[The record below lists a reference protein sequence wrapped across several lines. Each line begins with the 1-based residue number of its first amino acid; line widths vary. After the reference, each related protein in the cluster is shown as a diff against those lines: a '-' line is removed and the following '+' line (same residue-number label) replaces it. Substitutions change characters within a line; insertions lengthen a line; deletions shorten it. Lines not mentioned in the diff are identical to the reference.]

1 MLFLSKPIGY
11 LTNSDFDD
19 NGNLILKGKSQNNQ
33 ICIIM
38 IQASFCGY
46 CKMALPTYQQ
56 LADSNTNPNIFYATI
71 HGDGK
76 EKGEAELNARIKVID
91 KTFRGYPSFIAYKDG
106 KYVKSYSG
114 DRSLDSLKKFVDSI

>member
-1 MLFLSKPIGY
+1 MLFLKKPIGY
-11 LTNSDFDD
+11 LTNTDFDD
-19 NGNLILKGKSQNNQ
+19 NGDLTINRKND

-56 LADSNTNPNIFYATI
+56 LADANKNPNVFYATI

-76 EKGEAELNARIKVID
+76 EKGEAELNQRIKKID
-91 KTFRGYPSFIAYKDG
+91 KTFRGYPSFVAYKNG
-106 KYVKSYSG
+106 KYVKTYNG
-114 DRSLDSLKKFVDSI
+114 DRSMDSLKKFVDSI